1 MKSRLVL
8 LTTWLNSDPRRV
20 RVLSFAIAL
29 ALAVLISGPQS
40 VSATPEATSG
50 S

>member
-8 LTTWLNSDPRRV
+8 FATWLNSDPRRV
-20 RVLSFAIAL
+20 RVLSFAATIV
-29 ALAVLISGPQS
+29 LAVLVSGPQS
-40 VSATPEATSG
+40 LLFDPEATSG